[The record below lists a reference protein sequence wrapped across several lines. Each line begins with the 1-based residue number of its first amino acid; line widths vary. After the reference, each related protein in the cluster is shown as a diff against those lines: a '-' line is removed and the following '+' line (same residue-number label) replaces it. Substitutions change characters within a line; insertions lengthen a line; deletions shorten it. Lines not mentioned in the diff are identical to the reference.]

1 MKKINNIV
9 SLKDVR
15 SNKYKEIA
23 DMCNLALYYGK
34 KEARECSLNK
44 IQEEYKNMNIISR
57 DIIEAFMIDCANV
70 ANDIYFM
77 VNKEEIEIEDAVFK
91 SDVVRKT
98 DEGHAFTID
107 GVNELTHLKNI
118 NDPLAE
124 EIGMYVTLL
133 RKLME
138 EKYKVEEKIK
148 KDLLSEQ
155 NLNQMEKYHREFG
168 IKFDKEEVKQSIEE
182 MLVKYG
188 VVYLLKNN
196 YIS

>member
-1 MKKINNIV
+1 MKKMNNIV
-9 SLKDVR
+9 NLRDVR
-15 SNKYKEIA
+15 SNKYREIA

-44 IQEEYKNMNIISR
+44 IQEEYKNMDIVIR

-107 GVNELTHLKNI
+107 GVNELTHLKNVS
-118 NDPLAE
+118 DPLTE
-124 EIGMYVTLL
+124 VIGMYTTLL
-133 RKLME
+133 KELME
-138 EKYKVEEKIK
+138 EKERVEKKIK
-148 KDLLSEQ
+148 KDLLSEK
-155 NLNQMEKYHREFG
+155 NLRQMQKYYRELG
-168 IKFDKEEVKQSIEE
+168 IKFDKEEVKQSIKGMLEE
-182 MLVKYG
+182 YSVA
-188 VVYLLKNN
+188 YLLKNN